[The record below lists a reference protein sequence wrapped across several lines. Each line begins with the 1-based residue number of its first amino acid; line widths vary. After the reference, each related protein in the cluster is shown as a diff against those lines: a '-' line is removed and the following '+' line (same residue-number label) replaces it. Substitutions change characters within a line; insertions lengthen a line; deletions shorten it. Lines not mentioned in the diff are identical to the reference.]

1 MATYKLA
8 VDLPGHQDEVFAVR
22 SRFPLLLLTGCLHRF
37 MTNSHLPGR
46 LES

>member
-22 SRFPLLLLTGCLHRF
+22 STSVFIAYD
-37 MTNSHLPGR
+37 
-46 LES
+46 

>member
-22 SRFPLLLLTGCLHRF
+22 FIPLFMLMTGYLYCF

>member
-22 SRFPLLLLTGCLHRF
+22 FTSPFIPFDWLLVSFHD
-37 MTNSHLPGR
+37 
-46 LES
+46 